1 MGECRRIL
9 LPEHSLMNRRDFS
22 RYDEQAEDI
31 TTVGLIKVRPGEFPY
46 RPRAS
51 TDFQDVFIDEL
62 SHLLVI
68 CTKSRISVL
77 GLGRAAD
84 SNAISLFT
92 TNLTTDSPTAITHIA
107 GTSSG
112 RIFMRGVD
120 KNLYELDYSN
130 NSKWFFSSGAKVWV
144 INRSSSAWSNWMP
157 SVMSSSMCSDALGLG
172 RD

>member
-1 MGECRRIL
+1 MLRL
-9 LPEHSLMNRRDFS
+9 L
-22 RYDEQAEDI
+22 
-31 TTVGLIKVRPGEFPY
+31 TV
-46 RPRAS
+46 
-51 TDFQDVFIDEL
+51 TDVFIDEL

-68 CTKSRISVL
+68 CTKSKISVL

-92 TNLTTDSPTAITHIA
+92 TNLATDAPTAMTHVA
-107 GTSSG
+107 GTSTG
-112 RIFMRGVD
+112 RIFMRGID

-157 SVMSSSMCSDALGLG
+157 SVMSSSTSGEHARLGN
-172 RD
+172 D